1 LSQHRYDMVILGD
14 EPAVVTVGQ
23 YVTEHPEDA
32 AWIDEWFPVAREMHE
47 LIFCKAAFTEACQD
61 AGVPTPRSRVCHS
74 FEELTAAADE
84 VGYPLAV
91 KTSLG
96 FGGNGV
102 IRVNDPRELHNAYE
116 KLRHRAPLVAQE
128 FVAGR
133 IGTTQMVLDRGK
145 VLYWMPTFVTKCC
158 PEPYGPSC
166 VRVFLDENDLAQMK
180 PIVENVAK
188 MTNFRGM
195 CGIDWIQRKDG
206 TFAILE
212 LNPRPTP
219 AMELGRFA
227 GVDCGEAVLALLN
240 GKPVQLS
247 PERVSG
253 RNKTVYLFPQHVTRC
268 LRYHKY
274 RDLIYWLPF
283 AATHDIPWN
292 EPTIMASNIWRLMKL
307 GTRLTLK
314 NVTPWAR
321 YERPAI
327 LPEIVEP
334 DEAAIGV

>member
-1 LSQHRYDMVILGD
+1 
-14 EPAVVTVGQ
+14 
-23 YVTEHPEDA
+23 
-32 AWIDEWFPVAREMHE
+32 
-47 LIFCKAAFTEACQD
+47 
-61 AGVPTPRSRVCHS
+61 
-74 FEELTAAADE
+74 
-84 VGYPLAV
+84 V

-102 IRVNDPRELHNAYE
+102 IRVNNPRELHTAFE
-116 KLRHRAPLVAQE
+116 KFRHRTPLVVQE

-133 IGTTQMVLDRGK
+133 IGTTQMVLDHGK

-166 VRVFLDENDLAQMK
+166 VRVFLDETDLAQMK

-206 TFAILE
+206 SFAVLE

-227 GVDCGEAVLALLN
+227 GVDCGEAVQALLT
-240 GKPVQLS
+240 GKNVRLTPEPVT
-247 PERVSG
+247 G
-253 RNKTVYLFPQHVTRC
+253 RKKTVYLFPQHVQRC
-268 LRYHKY
+268 LCYHKY
-274 RDLIYWLPF
+274 RDLRFWLPF
-283 AATHDIPWN
+283 AATHDIPWC
-292 EPTIMASNIWRLMKL
+292 EPKLMASSLWRLMKL
-307 GTRLTLK
+307 ATRIMFQ
-314 NVTPWAR
+314 NVTPWAT
-321 YERPAI
+321 YERPPI

-334 DEAAIGV
+334 DEAAVSV